1 MNATGDLALVG
12 GANGIAGVWS
22 IPEKKVLREL
32 DIRSGAITDAIW
44 IDGRAAFAT
53 AEGHV
58 KIFQDGKEVANFRG
72 HSGAVAALALHPCK
86 EILASVGPDKSYIYY
101 DLSALAQGFQAYT
114 DSSKKSL
121 NQQIRSKLIVSQV

>member
-22 IPEKKVLREL
+22 IPEKKVLSEL
-32 DIRSGAITDAIW
+32 DVGSGAITDAIW

-58 KIFQDGKEVANFRG
+58 KIFQGKNEVANFKG

-101 DLSALAQGFQAYT
+101 DLSALSQGFQAYT

-121 NQQIRSKLIVSQV
+121 NQQIRSKLTVS

>member
-32 DIRSGAITDAIW
+32 DVGSAITDAIW
-44 IDGRAAFAT
+44 IDDRAAVAT
-53 AEGHV
+53 ADGHV
-58 KIFQDGKEVANFRG
+58 KIIRDRDEVATFRG
-72 HSGAVAALALHPCK
+72 HSGAVTALALHPCK

-114 DSSKKSL
+114 DSSKKFL
-121 NQQIRSKLIVSQV
+121 RQ